1 MLYHVVHVPV
11 SSCSIPSRSILFFL
25 LWSRGIG
32 PVCVGEFKDVD
43 IADIKVQVLFV
54 AFDMLYY
61 NGEVRG
67 LSVLCCLVF
76 FP

>member
-1 MLYHVVHVPV
+1 VQ
-11 SSCSIPSRSILFFL
+11 
-25 LWSRGIG
+25 
-32 PVCVGEFKDVD
+32 DVD

-67 LSVLCCLVF
+67 LRWLLLPSFVA
-76 FP
+76 